1 MFRWV
6 DNSIR
11 TTSGQ
16 KDILKS
22 LVRNK
27 KTISTCIDFVI
38 VGYLVIYF
46 VLVCYKGFV
55 IVLMCGYFI
64 LYGWHCGNCGFF
76 MQ

>member
-38 VGYLVIYF
+38 VGYLVIYC
-46 VLVCYKGFV
+46 VLICYKVFV

-64 LYGWHCGNCGFF
+64 LYGWHCSNCGFF

>member
-38 VGYLVIYF
+38 VGYRAIYC
-46 VLVCYKGFV
+46 VLICYKVFV

-64 LYGWHCGNCGFF
+64 LYG
-76 MQ
+76 